1 MKFIIFS
8 NLIIKLTKKYHILN
22 KNYKKMS
29 AGKLRD
35 LIRAI
40 RSCKTAAEERE
51 VVQKEKAA
59 IRNSFTVI
67 FF

>member
-1 MKFIIFS
+1 
-8 NLIIKLTKKYHILN
+8 
-22 KNYKKMS
+22 MS

-51 VVQKEKAA
+51 VVQREKAS
-59 IRNSFTVI
+59 IRNSFTV
-67 FF
+67 FFNLNFCLFFITILMKN